1 MLGHRK
7 LDPSDYLSILQRRWW
22 ILVIPAVVM
31 PLIGFG
37 ATKVIPPEFLSKT
50 LVIIEN
56 QKVSTEYVKPVVADD
71 LDSRLSSMEQ
81 QILSRSRLEP
91 IVQRYDLY
99 TKQHMTP
106 DEKIETI
113 RKKIEVKPVSSNI
126 PGARGLPGFTI
137 SFKYNDPHIAA
148 LVCGEIT
155 SLFIT
160 ESGKAS
166 DAAAEG
172 TTDFLKNQLDE
183 AKRSLDEQDA
193 KLADFQR
200 QYIGKLPGEEGT
212 NVSMLG
218 SINTQL
224 AGVGDQLER
233 LEQEK
238 SLDEANLA
246 QMQANVSAANAVA
259 NSNVPAAI
267 VNTPSTAN
275 PQQTQ
280 LTALEQ
286 QEQDMLLHYTPDYP
300 DVVQIRKKIAD
311 LRSEIAKNPAP
322 SGSVQQAQSAQV
334 HNEAATQPL
343 QAQIRAIQM
352 AIDEKKRQQGQ
363 LQSAMSTYQER
374 ISSSPLIQ
382 EQYKELTRDYNTQQ
396 AAYNQL
402 LSEMNRAKMAND
414 LERRQEG
421 EQMVIMDQPNV
432 PDTPTFPDPIKFT
445 AGGLFLGL
453 MFGVGIVAMLEY
465 KDTALATER
474 DVWEFTKLPTLAVI
488 GFLSVKS
495 PFKRGRSAAFSP
507 VSTHFRGSSRLRSR
521 RETER
526 LRDYV

>member
-7 LDPSDYLSILQRRWW
+7 LDPADYLAILRRRWW
-22 ILVIPAVVM
+22 IIVVPAVIM
-31 PLIGFG
+31 TLIGFG
-37 ATKVIPPEFLSKT
+37 ATKVIPPEYLSRT

-56 QKVSTEYVKPVVADD
+56 QKVSTDYVKPVVSDD

-99 TKQHMTP
+99 VKQHLTP

-113 RKKIEVKPVSSNI
+113 RKKIEVKPVSSSI

-137 SFKYNDPHIAA
+137 SFKYSDAHTAA
-148 LVCGEIT
+148 LVCGDIT

-166 DAAAEG
+166 DAAAQG

-193 KLADFQR
+193 KLAEFQR
-200 QYIGKLPGEEGT
+200 QYVGKLPGEEGT

-218 SINTQL
+218 SVNTQL
-224 AGVGDQLER
+224 AGVTDQVQR

-238 SLDEANLA
+238 AYEEANLA
-246 QMQANVSAANAVA
+246 QAQANASAANSAANA
-259 NSNVPAAI
+259 NVPLAI
-267 VNTPSTAN
+267 SASGGPS
-275 PQQTQ
+275 PDQMK

-311 LRSEIAKNPAP
+311 LRADIAKNPAP
-322 SGSVQQAQSAQV
+322 TSAAQQAQAAQT
-334 HNEAATQPL
+334 HNEANTQPL
-343 QAQIRAIQM
+343 QAQIRAIQIG
-352 AIDEKKRQQGQ
+352 IDEKKRQQAQ
-363 LQSAMSTYQER
+363 LQSTLATYQDR

-382 EQYKELTRDYNTQQ
+382 EQYKELTRDYNTQL
-396 AAYNQL
+396 AAYTQL
-402 LSEMNRAKMAND
+402 LAEMNRAKQAND

-432 PDTPTFPDPIKFT
+432 PDTPTFPDPVKFT
-445 AGGLFLGL
+445 AGGLILGL
-453 MFGVGIVAMLEY
+453 IFGVAIIAMLEY
-465 KDTALATER
+465 RDTALSTER
-474 DVWEFTKLPTLAVI
+474 DVWEFTRLPTLAVI
-488 GFLSVKS
+488 GYLPVGQ
-495 PFKRGRSAAFSP
+495 PTQPAEKRGLL
-507 VSTHFRGSSRLRSR
+507 SRLNPFSR
-521 RETER
+521 KQQVEQVVANETAK
-526 LRDYV
+526 